1 MEDRFS
7 IVTVDPSCKRFLEEE
22 VGGVFQEGGADTGG
36 QLLQEERSQFA
47 SHCGEAL
54 LCRGVIAGVHQS
66 ETAKSQI
73 ILQPNV
79 AKNPS
84 NMILFSTTSALQ
96 KSQKSTKIG
105 SNKSGFYN
113 RRNRR
118 NHQSHPTH
126 LNHQHPATYLR
137 CRSKATHD

>member
-54 LCRGVIAGVHQS
+54 LCRGVIASVHQS
-66 ETAKSQI
+66 ETAKYHNHRSYHNQMLLKIRQI
-73 ILQPNV
+73 
-79 AKNPS
+79 
-84 NMILFSTTSALQ
+84 
-96 KSQKSTKIG
+96 
-105 SNKSGFYN
+105 
-113 RRNRR
+113 
-118 NHQSHPTH
+118 
-126 LNHQHPATYLR
+126 
-137 CRSKATHD
+137 

>member
-1 MEDRFS
+1 MEYRFPV
-7 IVTVDPSCKRFLEEE
+7 VTVDPSGKRFLEEK
-22 VGGVFQEGGADTGG
+22 VGGVLQEGGADAGG

-84 NMILFSTTSALQ
+84 NTIPFSTTKITKVDQNWVKQIRILQ
-96 KSQKSTKIG
+96 SS
-105 SNKSGFYN
+105 
-113 RRNRR
+113 
-118 NHQSHPTH
+118 
-126 LNHQHPATYLR
+126 
-137 CRSKATHD
+137 